1 MTALY
6 GAATTGVTLADALE
20 ATGVAGGCALL
31 TAPSAYHVARV
42 EGRGCVTSA
51 GPVDLSTVYEARVFT
66 SRMEL
71 RWVEAG
77 YAVALTEDESL
88 LPASFGDP
96 LDALPVETTLEA
108 RYLVW
113 GKVVAPA
120 QATVSPVAASVPGWV
135 TLRSARIGAVTV
147 PMTTPAP
154 QDRVRLTARE
164 YVVADRIH
172 GNAYVAEER
181 LIGFEPYA
189 PETEPETYAEEVA

>member
-1 MTALY
+1 MTVLY

-20 ATGVAGGCALL
+20 AADVAGGCALL
-31 TAPSAYHVARV
+31 TAPSAYHVARA

-66 SRMEL
+66 SEVEL

-77 YAVALTEDESL
+77 YAVVLTEDESL

-96 LDALPVETTLEA
+96 LDALPAETTMEA

-113 GKVVAPA
+113 GKVIAPTLEPA
-120 QATVSPVAASVPGWV
+120 PGWV

-164 YVVADRIH
+164 YVVADRVH

-189 PETEPETYAEEVA
+189 TETCAAEEVA

>member
-1 MTALY
+1 MTFLY

-31 TAPSAYHVARV
+31 TAPSAYHVGRV

-51 GPVDLSTVYEARVFT
+51 GLVDLSTIYEARVFT
-66 SRMEL
+66 SEVEL

-77 YAVALTEDESL
+77 YAVVLTEDESL
-88 LPASFGDP
+88 LPASFGDS

-113 GKVVAPA
+113 GKVTAPPP
-120 QATVSPVAASVPGWV
+120 TSPAAASVPGWV

-147 PMTTPAP
+147 PMTTPAT

-164 YVVADRIH
+164 YVVTDRVH

-181 LIGFEPYA
+181 LTGFEPYA
-189 PETEPETYAEEVA
+189 PETGLETYAEEVA